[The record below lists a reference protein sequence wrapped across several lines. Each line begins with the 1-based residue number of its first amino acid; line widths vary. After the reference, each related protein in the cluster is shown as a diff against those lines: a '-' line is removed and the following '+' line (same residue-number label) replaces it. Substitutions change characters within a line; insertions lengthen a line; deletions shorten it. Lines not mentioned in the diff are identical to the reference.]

1 MEYFCCVPVLMLNT
15 AVLLLPRLFKGGRP
29 NHLYITGEVPPSNM
43 PCMCFEP
50 PLDAS
55 PTPHCKITL
64 DYVEVVQDEGGL
76 DFVCM
81 LACLMSVY
89 FVYSIEFA
97 KHVENTFLFV
107 QHHLLHMK
115 ERESPL
121 CIKRIDTLLSKY

>member
-1 MEYFCCVPVLMLNT
+1 MEYFAVFLLMLNT
-15 AVLLLPRLFKGGRP
+15 SVVLLPQLFKGGRP
-29 NHLYITGEVPPSNM
+29 NHLYITGAVPLFNM

-55 PTPHCKITL
+55 ATPQYKSTL

-81 LACLMSVY
+81 LACLISVY
-89 FVYSIEFA
+89 FVYSIEYA
-97 KHVENTFLFV
+97 KYVENTLLFV

-115 ERESPL
+115 EKESPL